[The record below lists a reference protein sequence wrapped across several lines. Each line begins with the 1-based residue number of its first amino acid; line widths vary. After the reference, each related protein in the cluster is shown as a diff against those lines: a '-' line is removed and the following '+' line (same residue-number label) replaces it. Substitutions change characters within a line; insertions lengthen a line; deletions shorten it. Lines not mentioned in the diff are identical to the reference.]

1 MFSTTTEYAMRAMSW
16 LALTPDTLVPTPL
29 LAVRAKVPQHYLAK
43 VLRQLAD
50 ARLVTGRRGVRGGYK
65 LSRAASSISLL
76 DVVRAVVRD
85 ERIERNHPD
94 NRTRGPKGCPLQQT
108 MDRAACLVIEVYGS
122 ATLASI
128 IKDHKPRVHNG
139 RATSNGTAAKSTR
152 PASKVRRAARR

>member
-29 LAVRAKVPQHYLAK
+29 LAARARVPQHYLAK

-50 ARLVTGRRGVRGGYK
+50 AHLVTGRRGVRGGYK

-94 NRTRGPKGCPLQQT
+94 NRTRNPKGCPLQQT

-128 IKDHKPRVHNG
+128 IKNHKVQIHNG
-139 RATSNGTAAKSTR
+139 HAKSKSTAKA
-152 PASKVRRAARR
+152 PRRTPKAKLAARR